1 MSATTDVAIKTTC
14 VADAILAM
22 VAVLA
27 MEDAGRAAGTA
38 WTVASA
44 MGTPRFS
51 TISNAYVHYTRSLRH
66 TQRAHN
72 GIMVRSLYGCSLL
85 YMT

>member
-22 VAVLA
+22 VAILDT
-27 MEDAGRAAGTA
+27 EDAGRAAGTT

-44 MGTPRFS
+44 SEWAICRILKIQLFGNGHIECMLRLVSLGAPIGT
-51 TISNAYVHYTRSLRH
+51 
-66 TQRAHN
+66 
-72 GIMVRSLYGCSLL
+72 
-85 YMT
+85 